1 MSGTGCM
8 ISNLRPTVPKVQ
20 DSDKSQ
26 YPPHY
31 YILVRLWGKLV
42 TQLPNPIFNKRHK
55 KCITL
60 GKKSQLSA
68 LSTFAIFWLHTNLA
82 NQGLCAICTPCQH
95 PKSHPKRAL
104 HWNEQDGEERE
115 GHGES

>member
-1 MSGTGCM
+1 MFEILDC
-8 ISNLRPTVPKVQ
+8 NQRPTLLEVQ

-42 TQLPNPIFNKRHK
+42 THLPNPIFNKRHK

-82 NQGLCAICTPCQH
+82 NQGSVRHLYSMPTSQVPSQASTTLE
-95 PKSHPKRAL
+95 RAR
-104 HWNEQDGEERE
+104 W
-115 GHGES
+115 